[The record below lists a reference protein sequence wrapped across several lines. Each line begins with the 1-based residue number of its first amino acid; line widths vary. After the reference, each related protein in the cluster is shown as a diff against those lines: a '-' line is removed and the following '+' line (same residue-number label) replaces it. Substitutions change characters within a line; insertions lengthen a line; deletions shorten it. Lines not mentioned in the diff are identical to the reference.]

1 MVLHK
6 LEEFY
11 PNYRE
16 ELFDGE
22 DIKGL
27 DVYARRTGEKIGS
40 IATVLVDRQG
50 RFRYFIIN
58 TGFWIFGKKFLLP
71 VDYCQVSVQ
80 ARRIYATGILNKKQ
94 VEVLPEY
101 NSRTR
106 INRSYEERLTEA
118 YHKSAIQ
125 YAYKSAVP
133 VEASVPLETSASLD
147 RAYTPSR
154 SGGILTSAMNYAGRD
169 RHTYNYQQG
178 VSVDDLNGRAPTTT
192 KLYEERLVANKRRRQ
207 TGEVVVSKQVQTEKA
222 RVSLPLKKERVVIE
236 RTNPTTSRN
245 IASLSN
251 FEFRE
256 GELARMKVY
265 EETPDIHKEAFVREE
280 VKIKKEVKRDTVQ
293 AEETVRR
300 EMLDIDSEGHQVVD
314 RRIDRR

>member
-1 MVLHK
+1 M
-6 LEEFY
+6 
-11 PNYRE
+11 
-16 ELFDGE
+16 
-22 DIKGL
+22 
-27 DVYARRTGEKIGS
+27 
-40 IATVLVDRQG
+40 
-50 RFRYFIIN
+50 
-58 TGFWIFGKKFLLP
+58 
-71 VDYCQVSVQ
+71 
-80 ARRIYATGILNKKQ
+80 
-94 VEVLPEY
+94 EVLPEY